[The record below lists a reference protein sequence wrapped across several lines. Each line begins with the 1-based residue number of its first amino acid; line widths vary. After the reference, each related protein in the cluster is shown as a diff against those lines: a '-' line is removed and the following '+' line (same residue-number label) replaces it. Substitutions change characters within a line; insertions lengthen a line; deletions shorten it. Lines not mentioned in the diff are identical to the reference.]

1 MGVGR
6 ATVRAV
12 NGLTAR
18 WARAA
23 GAGRGTVLSAAGVW
37 PLLAFLADG
46 ADGPARTELADAVG
60 LDADEAAG
68 AAGAARELLDA
79 LGGMRGLERAVGLWT
94 DRTLELRERWEA
106 ALPAEAHGVLTG
118 DAAADGAALN
128 AWAGKH
134 TDGLVD
140 RMPALL
146 DPGTQLVLAS
156 ALTLRTRWLRPFE
169 ETAWMPEAGP
179 WWGRELTGLMRS
191 GAVLER
197 VGVADTPAG
206 RVTELKVLGDT
217 ATDVHLVLGEDGMTP
232 GQVLGAAVEVLERRS
247 PAVPGHALPYGE
259 VGPGLSVVRKL
270 SREPDP
276 PTLHVLVPAF
286 GLRADHDLTASP
298 GVFGLTTAR
307 DRTRGHF
314 PGISASPLAVGSAR
328 QSVTARFG
336 ADGFHAAAVTAIAA
350 IAGGP
355 PPPLRWR
362 TTQVRATFDRPFGF
376 LAVHRHTRL
385 VLAAGWV
392 EEPEPHREDED
403 LVG

>member
-1 MGVGR
+1 
-6 ATVRAV
+6 
-12 NGLTAR
+12 
-18 WARAA
+18 
-23 GAGRGTVLSAAGVW
+23 
-37 PLLAFLADG
+37 
-46 ADGPARTELADAVG
+46 
-60 LDADEAAG
+60 
-68 AAGAARELLDA
+68 
-79 LGGMRGLERAVGLWT
+79 
-94 DRTLELRERWEA
+94 
-106 ALPAEAHGVLTG
+106 
-118 DAAADGAALN
+118 
-128 AWAGKH
+128 
-134 TDGLVD
+134 
-140 RMPALL
+140 
-146 DPGTQLVLAS
+146 
-156 ALTLRTRWLRPFE
+156 
-169 ETAWMPEAGP
+169 MPEAGP
-179 WWGRELTGLMRS
+179 WCGRELTGLTRS
-191 GAVLER
+191 GAVLDR
-197 VGVADTPAG
+197 VGVAGTPAG

-270 SREPDP
+270 SREPAP

-314 PGISASPLAVGSAR
+314 PGISASPLAVGSAG

-336 ADGFHAAAVTAIAA
+336 ADGFHAAAVTAITAV
-350 IAGGP
+350 AGA

-376 LAVHRHTRL
+376 LAVHRPTRL

-392 EEPEPHREDED
+392 EEPERHREDED
-403 LVG
+403 LTG